1 MIIAIITNYMVDK
14 SAALNHFW
22 PELPPGGLY
31 FCKDLQ
37 HWTSTNI
44 HRPVSS
50 VHLGFV
56 AVLAKNSFVGTS
68 QMRVLVIFMTSK

>member
-22 PELPPGGLY
+22 PELPPGVLY

-37 HWTSTNI
+37 LC
-44 HRPVSS
+44 PVSS

-56 AVLAKNSFVGTS
+56 AVLAKNLLVGTY
-68 QMRVLVIFMTSK
+68 